1 MTIPEDT
8 KINSIRFSAKWV
20 KFLMIIIILV
30 AGLSF
35 GLWYFF
41 LSGSDNAIK
50 NNGAVLPSNCYSV
63 NGKQTCVTPKS

>member
-1 MTIPEDT
+1 MAVPEDT
-8 KINSIRFSAKWV
+8 NSRSISFAAKRV
-20 KFLMIIIILV
+20 KFLILMIVLV

-41 LSGSDNAIK
+41 LSGSHNAI
-50 NNGAVLPSNCYSV
+50 NNKGAVLPSNCYSV

>member
-1 MTIPEDT
+1 MAVPEDT
-8 KINSIRFSAKWV
+8 NSRSISFAAKWV
-20 KFLMIIIILV
+20 KFLILMIVLV

-41 LSGSDNAIK
+41 LSGSHNAI
-50 NNGAVLPSNCYSV
+50 NNKGAVLPSNCYSV

>member
-1 MTIPEDT
+1 MAVPEDT
-8 KINSIRFSAKWV
+8 NSRSIRFAAKWV
-20 KFLMIIIILV
+20 KFLMLMIILV

-41 LSGSDNAIK
+41 LSGSHNVIK

-63 NGKQTCVTPKS
+63 NGKQTCVTPKV

>member
-1 MTIPEDT
+1 MAIPEDT
-8 KINSIRFSAKWV
+8 NSTSIRSAAKWL
-20 KFLMIIIILV
+20 KFLMIMIILV
-30 AGLSF
+30 GGLSL

-41 LSGSDNAIK
+41 LSSSHTAIK

>member
-1 MTIPEDT
+1 MAVPEDT
-8 KINSIRFSAKWV
+8 DSRSISFAAKWV
-20 KFLMIIIILV
+20 KFLILMIVLV

-41 LSGSDNAIK
+41 LSGSHNAI
-50 NNGAVLPSNCYSV
+50 NNKGAVLPSNCYSV

>member
-8 KINSIRFSAKWV
+8 KSKSIRFAAKWV

-50 NNGAVLPSNCYSV
+50 NNGPLLPSNCYSV

>member
-1 MTIPEDT
+1 MTVPKDT
-8 KINSIRFSAKWV
+8 DSRSIRFLAKWV
-20 KFLMIIIILV
+20 KFLMIMIILV
-30 AGLSF
+30 AGLAF

-50 NNGAVLPSNCYSV
+50 NNGPLLPSNCYSV

>member
-8 KINSIRFSAKWV
+8 KSNSIRFSAKWV